1 MSSSVSV
8 TISVLLP
15 AYNAER
21 YILQSVQS
29 VLGQT
34 FEDFELV
41 VVDDCSTD
49 GTSGILASIADAR
62 LRVIRNPVNL
72 GVVGTLNRAMSA
84 ARGRLIARTDA
95 DDYCLPTRF
104 ARQKAFLDQNP
115 NVLMVGARMFNLEDG
130 KVTQNPRVADAD
142 PQVLRWQQH
151 ITNRMGHPSMMFR
164 AEVVSRLGTY
174 LREEF
179 KYAEDFDFTHR
190 VLRIGDAA
198 VLPDHLMIYRQHGAN
213 LTRRHRAEMISKAV
227 AVLAEA
233 YAGLLGPDS
242 GTGAALIG
250 KHLVSGIPVSSR
262 VELAHVGTVL
272 DRLVEAFTAANPLT
286 SEQAAKV
293 VGHAAAAWWG
303 AVQNALR
310 NGIVVP
316 ADFGPARFQL
326 AKHARPPL
334 RRLAWSAAAGLLDGG
349 HKIAN
354 WRSAW
359 ASGRASRRDDSPVHV
374 QGTRLEPAAIHSND
388 PPCLYVVVDTEAE
401 FDWSK
406 DFDRSLTAVTA
417 MAFQERAQAVFD
429 HFGVR
434 PLYVVDYAV
443 ASQPEG
449 YEPLRAI
456 LGRHACAIG
465 AHLHPWINPPY
476 EEIVSQRNSFA
487 GNLPKDLEER
497 KLRVLCNAIRENFGI
512 SPLFF
517 KAGRYG
523 LGSHTLETLK
533 ELGFAVDLSI
543 MPRSDGRA
551 KGGVDFRSV
560 DARPYRA
567 ASGQILSVPMT
578 RAHLGPL
585 APLAPAVHAAMHS
598 PLMTSIGLPGILAH
612 LGLLNTVTLTPEGI
626 SAKEQVQL
634 LRTQVRRGY
643 RTFVLHYH
651 SPSLSPG
658 HTPYV
663 RTDSDLARFLGRI
676 SDVCNFFF
684 DQIGGMPGH
693 PADLLPQNKRDQLWP
708 AVATQPAN
716 DLNAP
721 NRTPPLSP
729 LPSGAV

>member
-1 MSSSVSV
+1 MSRSAPV

-49 GTSGILASIADAR
+49 GTSALLASVTDPR

-104 ARQKAFLDQNP
+104 ARQKAFLDQHP
-115 NVLMVGARMFNLEDG
+115 DVLLVGARMFNLEDG
-130 KVTQNPRVADAD
+130 KVTQNPRVANTD

-151 ITNRMGHPSMMFR
+151 ITNRVGHPSMMFR
-164 AEVVSRLGTY
+164 AEVVGQLGTY
-174 LREEF
+174 LREEL

-190 VLRIGDAA
+190 VLRIGNIA
-198 VLPDHLMIYRQHGAN
+198 VLPDPLMIYRLHGTN
-213 LTRRHRAEMISKAV
+213 LTRRHRAEMITKVV

-233 YAGLLGPDS
+233 YAGLLVPDNV
-242 GTGAALIG
+242 TAASLVG
-250 KHLVSGIPVSSR
+250 SHLVSGIPVSSR
-262 VELAHVGTVL
+262 AELKQVGKVL
-272 DRLVEAFTAANPLT
+272 DQLLQAFTAVNPLD
-286 SEQAAKV
+286 SRQVAQAV
-293 VGHAAAAWWG
+293 EHATVAWWG
-303 AVQNALR
+303 AVQTALR
-310 NGIVVP
+310 NGIMVP
-316 ADFGPARFQL
+316 AGFGPKRFQL
-326 AKHARPPL
+326 AGQAHPPL
-334 RRLAWSAAAGLLDGG
+334 HRLARSAMVGLVDGD
-349 HKIAN
+349 HRIAN
-354 WRSAW
+354 WRDA
-359 ASGRASRRDDSPVHV
+359 RTSRRAVRWNDSPVHV
-374 QGTRLEPAAIHSND
+374 QRTRLEPAAIQSDD

-417 MAFQERAQAVFD
+417 MAFQERAQAIFD
-429 HFGVR
+429 RYGIR
-434 PLYVVDYAV
+434 PIYVVDYAV

-456 LGRHACAIG
+456 LSRHACAIG
-465 AHLHPWINPPY
+465 AHLHPWINPPF
-476 EEIVSQRNSFA
+476 EEIVSQHNSFA
-487 GNLPKDLEER
+487 GNLPRDLEKR
-497 KLRVLCNAIRENFGI
+497 KLQVLCEAISDSFGV

-523 LGSHTLETLK
+523 LGSHTLETLR

-551 KGGVDFRSV
+551 KGGVDFRTL

-567 ASGQILSVPMT
+567 TSGQILSVPMT

-598 PLMTSIGLPGILAH
+598 PLMTRLGLPGILAH
-612 LGLLNTVTLTPEGI
+612 LGLLNTVTLTPEGV
-626 SAKEQVQL
+626 SAKEQIQL
-634 LRTQVRRGY
+634 LETQLKRGY

-663 RTDSDLARFLGRI
+663 RTDADLARFLKRVEA
-676 SDVCNFFF
+676 VCEFFF
-684 DQIGGMPGH
+684 EQIGGMPGH
-693 PADLLPQNKRDQLWP
+693 PADLLPQDKRANLWP
-708 AVATQPAN
+708 AVTARTVTGSDALTQA
-716 DLNAP
+716 L
-721 NRTPPLSP
+721 R
-729 LPSGAV
+729 

>member
-1 MSSSVSV
+1 MSSSAPV

-49 GTSGILASIADAR
+49 DTSALLASVTDPR

-72 GVVGTLNRAMSA
+72 GVVGTLNRAMGA
-84 ARGRLIARTDA
+84 ARGSLIARTDA

-104 ARQKAFLDQNP
+104 ARQKAFLDQHP
-115 NVLMVGARMFNLEDG
+115 DVLLVGARMFNLEEG
-130 KVTQNPRVADAD
+130 RVTQNPRVADTD

-151 ITNRMGHPSMMFR
+151 ITNRVGHPSMMFR

-174 LREEF
+174 LREEL

-190 VLRIGDAA
+190 VLRIGNVA
-198 VLPDHLMIYRQHGAN
+198 VLPDPLMIYRLHGTN
-213 LTRRHRAEMISKAV
+213 LTRRHRAEMITKVV

-242 GTGAALIG
+242 AAAAALVG
-250 KHLVSGIPVSSR
+250 KHLVSGIPVSDR
-262 VELAHVGTVL
+262 AELEQVGTVL
-272 DRLVEAFTAANPLT
+272 DRLLQAFTAANPLDPRQVA
-286 SEQAAKV
+286 QAV
-293 VGHAAAAWWG
+293 EHAAVAWWG
-303 AVQNALR
+303 VVQSALR
-310 NGIVVP
+310 NGIGVP
-316 ADFGPARFQL
+316 AGFGPKRFQL
-326 AKHARPPL
+326 PRQARPPL
-334 RRLAWSAAAGLLDGG
+334 RSLARSAVVGLVDGN
-349 HKIAN
+349 HRIAN
-354 WRSAW
+354 WRDARM
-359 ASGRASRRDDSPVHV
+359 SGRAIRWDDSPVHV
-374 QGTRLEPAAIHSND
+374 QGTRLEPAAIQSDD

-417 MAFQERAQAVFD
+417 MAVQERAQAIFD
-429 HFGVR
+429 RYGLR
-434 PLYVVDYAV
+434 PIYVVDYAV
-443 ASQPEG
+443 ASQPDG

-465 AHLHPWINPPY
+465 AHLHPWINPPF

-487 GNLPKDLEER
+487 GNLPQDLEER
-497 KLRVLCNAIRENFGI
+497 KLRVLCETIKDSFGI

-523 LGSHTLETLK
+523 LGSHTLESLR

-551 KGGVDFRSV
+551 KGGVDFRSL

-567 ASGQILSVPMT
+567 ASGQILSLPMT

-598 PLMTSIGLPGILAH
+598 PLMTSLGLPGILAH
-612 LGLLNTVTLTPEGI
+612 LGLLNTVTLTPEGV
-626 SAKEQVQL
+626 SAREQIQL
-634 LRTQVRRGY
+634 LETQLRRGY

-663 RTDSDLARFLGRI
+663 RTEADLARFLKRI
-676 SDVCNFFF
+676 EAVCSFFF
-684 DQIGGMPGH
+684 EQIGGMPGH
-693 PADLLPQNKRDQLWP
+693 PADLLPQDKRANLWP
-708 AVATQPAN
+708 ASAARTVTGPDALTQAM
-716 DLNAP
+716 
-721 NRTPPLSP
+721 R
-729 LPSGAV
+729 